1 MENRTGYHIS
11 RRLMLGLLS
20 TLAVPFQRSLVRAFG
35 QAPEPAPIPP
45 KIAGNRRWA
54 KQPVVPNKIKDKI
67 QPLEYSS
74 QSLHPESL
82 LGRRLDLNTQIG
94 LLKAIDVDSYLLPYR
109 EGKRPF
115 WPSGEYLGKF
125 MQGFSRMY
133 LYTGDPE
140 LLEKMQLITRTWV
153 TSQRADG
160 WIGTGKQWGPWDVW
174 EHKYTLLGLLE
185 HYELTGDQ
193 SALDAA
199 NKIGDLYVGEFGSG
213 RRDLMRTGSWAMG
226 SGSILEPMVYLYR
239 FTGTKKYL
247 NLCSEI
253 IREME
258 SSTGPKLIAIL
269 GHGSGSV
276 YDIMDPVTKWHNGRK
291 GYEMLACLI
300 GLLRMYQLTGESD
313 YLLPAQR
320 AWRDI
325 IENRL
330 YITGTT
336 TTHET
341 FRPTGVLPGE
351 SADEVGEG
359 CVSAHW
365 VFLNRILLH
374 ISGDTKYAD
383 EIEKTL
389 YNHLL
394 ASKRPSD
401 GYQAY
406 FTALN
411 GNRPFELQDIWGGPP
426 PCCLSSVTRSIAR
439 TLESMWGRLSDGGF
453 ALMLYN
459 RGNASAMVE
468 TEHGSMPVSFDVETD
483 FPSTGDVTVRV
494 SPQKTSEF
502 PVALRVPGWTKRF
515 IAVANGDTKTGTP
528 GQFLIITRRWQSN
541 DEVRINMDMND
552 RLIGGEQSYPGYFAF
567 QHGPQVLA
575 LDGRLSFAALGEVT
589 VDSVRPV
596 QLSPVPN
603 ALPSTW
609 VGTQAYKSDN
619 LQAEGKAILVPFSDT
634 GQLDVAHTYRTW
646 IKAKGP
652 TS

>member
-1 MENRTGYHIS
+1 MENRTGYRIS
-11 RRLMLGLLS
+11 RRSLLGLLGM
-20 TLAVPFQRSLVRAFG
+20 LAVPLKGSIAEAFQYSAD
-35 QAPEPAPIPP
+35 PAPLPA
-45 KIAGNRRWA
+45 KAAEGRHWA
-54 KQPVVPNKIKDKI
+54 KQPIVPNKVSDKI

-74 QSLHPESL
+74 QSLHPESM
-82 LGRRLDLNTQIG
+82 LGQHLDLNTQVG
-94 LLKAIDVDSYLLPYR
+94 LLKAIDIDSYLLPYR

-133 LYTGDPE
+133 LYTGKPE

-153 TSQRADG
+153 ASQRPDG

-199 NKIGDLYVGEFGSG
+199 RKIGDLFAGEFGPG

-226 SGSILEPMVYLYR
+226 SASILEPMVYLYR
-239 FTGTKKYL
+239 FTGSEKYL
-247 NLCSEI
+247 RFCFEI

-258 SSTGPKLIAIL
+258 SDTGPKLIAIL

-276 YDIMDPVTKWHNGRK
+276 YDVVDPVTKWHNGRK
-291 GYEMLACLI
+291 GYEMLASLI

-320 AWRDI
+320 ASRDI

-341 FRPTGVLPGE
+341 FRPAGVLPGE

-383 EIEKTL
+383 EIERTL

-394 ASKRPSD
+394 ASKCPSD

-411 GNRPFELQDIWGGPP
+411 GNRPFELQNIWSGPP

-439 TLESMWGRLSDGGF
+439 TPESVWGRLSDEGF
-453 ALMLYN
+453 ALLLYN
-459 RGNASAMVE
+459 RGKATTVIE
-468 TEHGSMPVSFDVETD
+468 TGEGSLPVSFEVETD
-483 FPSTGDVTVRV
+483 FPATGEVTVRV
-494 SPQKTSEF
+494 NPQKPSEF
-502 PVALRVPGWTKRF
+502 PLALRVPGWTKRF
-515 IAVANGDTKTGTP
+515 SAVTNGDTKTGTP
-528 GQFLIITRRWQSN
+528 GQFLVLTRRWQSN
-541 DEVRINMDMND
+541 DEIRISMDMND
-552 RLIGGEQSYPGYFAF
+552 RLVDGAQSYPGYFAF
-567 QHGPQVLA
+567 QHGPQVLT
-575 LDGRLSFAALGEVT
+575 LDGRLSFAALGEVR
-589 VDSVRPV
+589 VDSDRPV
-596 QLSPVPN
+596 QLSPIPT
-603 ALPSTW
+603 ALPSGW
-609 VGTQAYKSDN
+609 VGTQAYKSEN
-619 LQAEGKAILVPFSDT
+619 LQAQGRAILVPFSDT

-646 IKAKGP
+646 IQAKSP
-652 TS
+652 NS